1 MMRREICAFGLIVS
15 LLAGVLPAAAQE
27 LPGKLARPSLVE
39 PAWSLTGYCEPIDFN
54 GVDITWYRGRGIYQ
68 LTVSGIKP
76 YTNMEV
82 SLSREAY
89 SRKPPYWRS
98 VVVGCV
104 KNFLVM
110 PVPTPYYITVP
121 LTEFVGTKGV
131 EIVGASRSVRR
142 NVPRS

>member
-1 MMRREICAFGLIVS
+1 MRRDICAFGFILA
-15 LLAGVLPAAAQE
+15 LLAGAIPAAAE
-27 LPGKLARPSLVE
+27 LLPGEVAGPTLVE
-39 PAWSLTGYCEPIDFN
+39 PALSLTGYCEPIDFN
-54 GVDITWYRGRGIYQ
+54 GVDIKWYGGRGIYQ

-82 SLSREAY
+82 SLSRQPY
-89 SRKPPYWRS
+89 SSKPPYWRS

-131 EIVGASRSVRR
+131 EIVGASRSMRR

>member
-1 MMRREICAFGLIVS
+1 MRRDICAFGFIVS
-15 LLAGVLPAAAQE
+15 LLAGAARTAAE
-27 LPGKLARPSLVE
+27 PLPGKVAGPSLVA

-54 GVDITWYRGRGIYQ
+54 SVDINWYRGRGIYQ

-82 SLSREAY
+82 SLSRQAY
-89 SRKPPYWRS
+89 SSKPPYWRS

-131 EIVGASRSVRR
+131 EIVGASRSMRR